1 MIIPILL
8 LILGVVLLILGVV
21 FLRVDPY
28 LDISDDGI
36 ILWYSTLL
44 TNKRKYIKLK

>member
-8 LILGVVLLILGVV
+8 LILGVV
-21 FLRVDPY
+21 FLRIGPY

-36 ILWYSTLL
+36 ILWYSTLV
-44 TNKRKYIKLK
+44 TNKRKYIKIK

>member
-1 MIIPILL
+1 MIIPTL
-8 LILGVVLLILGVV
+8 LLILGVV

>member
-8 LILGVVLLILGVV
+8 LILGVV
-21 FLRVDPY
+21 FLRIAPY

-44 TNKRKYIKLK
+44 ANKRKYIKLK

>member
-1 MIIPILL
+1 MII
-8 LILGVVLLILGVV
+8 LILLLILGVV
-21 FLRVDPY
+21 FLRVNPY

>member
-1 MIIPILL
+1 MII
-8 LILGVVLLILGVV
+8 LILLLILGVV

-28 LDISDDGI
+28 LYISDDGI

>member
-8 LILGVVLLILGVV
+8 LILGVV
-21 FLRVDPY
+21 FLRIDPY

-44 TNKRKYIKLK
+44 VNKRKYIKLK

>member
-1 MIIPILL
+1 MII
-8 LILGVVLLILGVV
+8 LILLLILGVV

>member
-8 LILGVVLLILGVV
+8 LILDVV

>member
-1 MIIPILL
+1 MII
-8 LILGVVLLILGVV
+8 LILLLILGVV
-21 FLRVDPY
+21 FLRINPY

>member
-8 LILGVVLLILGVV
+8 LILGVV
-21 FLRVDPY
+21 FLRIYPY

-36 ILWYSTLL
+36 ILWYSTLV
-44 TNKRKYIKLK
+44 TNKRKYIKIK

>member
-8 LILGVVLLILGVV
+8 
-21 FLRVDPY
+21 LRVDPY

>member
-8 LILGVVLLILGVV
+8 LILGVV
-21 FLRVDPY
+21 FLRIDPY

-36 ILWYSTLL
+36 ITLV
-44 TNKRKYIKLK
+44 TNKRKYIKIK